1 MKTKTLSA
9 KTKTLSAKTSIKEEL
24 SKTIDSLDAQRSE
37 AQDQNRYFEALLF
50 KWGERANYAKDLI
63 AGTEDPDALE
73 ALQILKAQAE
83 DYVGIY
89 TGTVSELTSYIDS
102 VNAQLKELEKAFKSL
117 ELMERKR
124 EINEHLRS
132 ISSERVLNSLGESA
146 GYEGTVESREVVQLI
161 HTAQAL
167 VELRSGKTV

>member
-1 MKTKTLSA
+1 MKTKSLQVPKS
-9 KTKTLSAKTSIKEEL
+9 SIKEEL

-37 AQDQNRYFEALLF
+37 VQDQNNHFTILLS
-50 KWGERANYAKDLI
+50 KWKERVTTAQDMI

-89 TGTVSELTSYIDS
+89 TGTVSELSSYIKS
-102 VNAQLKELEKAFKSL
+102 VNTQLDELEKAFKSL
-117 ELMERKR
+117 EVMERKR

-167 VELRSGKTV
+167 VELRSGKSS